1 MIFKNK
7 YLNKKEKGFTLVEI
21 AIAIL
26 ILATSLTVMLGLEQ
40 SSIQQTLNDQNKRI
54 ALSYARKIMSYID
67 IPGGDASN
75 GEKKIDINVEE
86 ERESS
91 LLEFLKENEINYD
104 IDDEGD
110 DIKDRLENFHVIL
123 KTSYPELAG
132 IDKSEI
138 IILVELTIFWGESK
152 KEQVKLVRLVEPDNE
167 DN

>member
-54 ALSYARKIMSYID
+54 ALSYARKIMAYID

-75 GEKKIDINVEE
+75 GEKKIDVNVEE
-86 ERESS
+86 EREAP
-91 LLEFLKENEINYD
+91 LLDFLKENEINYD
-104 IDDEGD
+104 IDDEGE
-110 DIKDRLENFHVIL
+110 DIKEKLENFHVVL

-138 IILVELTIFWGESK
+138 IILVELTISWGETP
-152 KEQVKLVRLVEPDNE
+152 KEQVKLVRLVEPDEE